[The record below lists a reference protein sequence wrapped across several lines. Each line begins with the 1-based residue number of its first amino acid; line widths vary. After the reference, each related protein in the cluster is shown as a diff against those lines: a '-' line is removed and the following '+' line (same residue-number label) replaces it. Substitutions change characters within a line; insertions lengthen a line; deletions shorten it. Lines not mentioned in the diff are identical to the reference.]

1 MIFARGVTTFVAT
14 TARRNVGG
22 SVGGFVAL
30 LNAVGTIGLFGFLFI
45 VSRSVA
51 TGTMFGAVLAVPVIL
66 PLSVLAIGLMVLWLL
81 RAAGWKAVGGRL
93 VNDDLP
99 DDFTGGATE
108 IWWRLTSNPREWAL
122 LSRTQPAFAVVLG
135 IVLCVFPWTRVVG
148 AFLLVAAAFA
158 WWRTTAERQAA
169 ISEELKL
176 RASDPYARLIAPAAG
191 VATPP
196 SCKAQLLQIDTQLR
210 ALLDAQTQ
218 TDLERNKDAILADGI
233 PVPMRVPETSVRE
246 RLLRKPRPTVPYTGT
261 SMFVLFGSALLALNL
276 MIGDPVGL
284 YRYMPNGLT
293 GFVEAIDRDLDII
306 RTDTELGPGELTRQ
320 FLNEVDPAELRRRD
334 IDARESARRELHK
347 QLDAFG
353 EALQIERTTGR
364 GQLGVEYHPDAGT
377 PEFDA
382 MLLED
387 PDAFEAWKRAID
399 AFAAITADRDETAR
413 FVDGIGEHTTTADI
427 NLTQQSIESLFNR
440 LAIVAED
447 RKILHAKLT
456 ARSGG
461 AP

>member
-45 VSRSVA
+45 VSSSFA

-81 RAAGWKAVGGRL
+81 RMAGWKAVGGRL
-93 VNDDLP
+93 INDDMP
-99 DDFTGGATE
+99 DGFTGGATE

-176 RASDPYARLIAPAAG
+176 RASDPYARLNAPAAG

-218 TDLERNKDAILADGI
+218 TDLERNKDTILADGI

-261 SMFVLFGSALLALNL
+261 SRFVLFGSALLALNL

-306 RTDTELGPGELTRQ
+306 RPDTELGPGELTRQ

-334 IDARESARRELHK
+334 IDGRESARRELRE

-387 PDAFEAWKRAID
+387 PDAFQAWKRAID

-440 LAIVAED
+440 LATVTED